1 MDKPSF
7 DPGFTEKYRGDLH
20 RIINPNGQ
28 FNVRRRGTTWRDVHP
43 YLFMINTPWPVF
55 VAMILAGYVMAN
67 MVFALVYLGIG
78 VEHLRGAETG
88 TASDRFLSALFFSAQ
103 TFTTLGY
110 GRISPDG
117 LPANL
122 AAAFQALL
130 GLMAFA
136 IVTGLVFGR
145 FSRPAARLAFSRQ
158 MVVAPYQAGASLQFR
173 LANRR
178 SNNLMEIE
186 ARMLLMTVE
195 PSGGGLLRKY
205 KPLTLERPAVQFLPL
220 TWTVVHPIDEA
231 SPLWGQTAEHLTRQQ
246 AEFLILI
253 KAFDDTF
260 FQTVHVRHSYRHEE
274 VVWGARFV
282 PAFEPDAQGQMV
294 LDLTLLSEIAPAV
307 EARPS
312 VS

>member
-173 LANRR
+173 VANRR
-178 SNNLMEIE
+178 SSNLMEIE

-231 SPLWGQTAEHLTRQQ
+231 SPLSVATVVPLSPPLPPGRTGTPQGLEMSVFQKLLRQTNDRHRATQ
-246 AEFLILI
+246 A
-253 KAFDDTF
+253 
-260 FQTVHVRHSYRHEE
+260 VRACRYGS
-274 VVWGARFV
+274 
-282 PAFEPDAQGQMV
+282 
-294 LDLTLLSEIAPAV
+294 T
-307 EARPS
+307 PS
-312 VS
+312 